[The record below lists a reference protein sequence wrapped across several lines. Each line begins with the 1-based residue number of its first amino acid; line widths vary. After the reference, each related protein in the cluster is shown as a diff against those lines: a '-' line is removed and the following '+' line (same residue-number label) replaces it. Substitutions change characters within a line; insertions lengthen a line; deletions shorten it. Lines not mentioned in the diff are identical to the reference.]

1 MESHILHV
9 FTIVMLYM
17 LNSTGVKYLL
27 TNGISLWFESTEKLT
42 LRNTVVMDISMYT
55 PNSSVNLIWNQYS
68 FGWLFW
74 NNRLSYFSEL
84 KEIGTPCEGM
94 WPSSLQPPDD
104 LIVHTPERF
113 LTIISSR
120 QKHKFNYSK
129 SKIIAFRKKFHANS
143 KFIDDYKIEKVGT
156 CTKLTTN
163 FLTLL
168 YWAVHLN

>member
-42 LRNTVVMDISMYT
+42 LRNTVVMDTSMYT

-84 KEIGTPCEGM
+84 KETGTPCERM
-94 WPSSLQPPDD
+94 WIGIVATVGDPPPYSLLVIWLFTHLRDFLPSFLADENISLITASPK
-104 LIVHTPERF
+104 LLLFGKSFTPTAS
-113 LTIISSR
+113 L
-120 QKHKFNYSK
+120 
-129 SKIIAFRKKFHANS
+129 
-143 KFIDDYKIEKVGT
+143 
-156 CTKLTTN
+156 
-163 FLTLL
+163 
-168 YWAVHLN
+168 